1 MTNLKIGL
9 CGTGNVG
16 SAFIESIVSSESLI
30 NQNYGLNISISL
42 IGARKGKV
50 SGVSDI
56 SVITDIQEVAKS
68 DDVDV
73 VVELIGG
80 VEDAY
85 KLAISALKN
94 KKHVVT
100 ANKALIAKYGDQLSK
115 IAEKNKVPLYVVYNL
130 DVGYLGGGLRQ
141 HKFKLDGLKVLE
153 TNWVAIERSKIFV
166 SIAIPKLK

>member
-16 SAFIESIVSSESLI
+16 SAFIESIVTSESLI
-30 NQNYGLNISISL
+30 NQNYDLNISISL

-50 SGVSDI
+50 NGVSDI

-80 VEDAY
+80 IEDAY

-94 KKHVVT
+94 KKHFVT
-100 ANKALIAKYGDQLSK
+100 ANKALIAAHSK
-115 IAEKNKVPLYVVYNL
+115 ELFELAKENNVHIGFEASVA
-130 DVGYLGGGLRQ
+130 GG
-141 HKFKLDGLKVLE
+141 
-153 TNWVAIERSKIFV
+153 
-166 SIAIPKLK
+166 IPAKEFI

>member
-1 MTNLKIGL
+1 MSDQLLLK
-9 CGTGNVG
+9 V
-16 SAFIESIVSSESLI
+16 VSSESLI

-94 KKHVVT
+94 KKHFVT
-100 ANKALIAKYGDQLSK
+100 AKKLSLLLIQ
-115 IAEKNKVPLYVVYNL
+115 KN
-130 DVGYLGGGLRQ
+130 
-141 HKFKLDGLKVLE
+141 F
-153 TNWVAIERSKIFV
+153 
-166 SIAIPKLK
+166 